1 MAEFQLNNA
10 SITINSVDLSTYVT
24 SVTLSQSADSLET
37 TAMGDTAR
45 TFIAGL
51 TNGTIDID
59 FNADFAA
66 SKTEA
71 TIYPLVGTTT
81 AVVVKPV
88 AASVSATNPSYTFNV
103 IVNEW
108 DTLNGS
114 IGELATHSVSWQ
126 IAGAITK
133 ATS

>member
-1 MAEFQLNNA
+1 MSTFMLNNA
-10 SITINSVDLSTYVT
+10 SVTINSVDLSSYVT
-24 SVTLSQSADSLET
+24 SITLSQSADNLED
-37 TAMGDTAR
+37 TAMGDTSR
-45 TFIAGL
+45 SYIGGL
-51 TNGTIDID
+51 KSGSVDIE

-71 TIYPLVGTTT
+71 TIFPLVGTST

-88 AASVSATNPSYTFNV
+88 DASVSATNPSYTFNA
-103 IVNEW
+103 IVTEW

-114 IGELATHSVSWQ
+114 VGEIATHSVSWP
-126 IAGAITK
+126 ITGAITK

>member
-37 TAMGDTAR
+37 TAMGATAR

>member
-1 MAEFQLNNA
+1 MAEFQLNDA
-10 SITINSVDLSTYVT
+10 SVTINSVDLSSYVT

-37 TAMGDTAR
+37 TAMGDSAR
-45 TFIAGL
+45 TFIGGL

-71 TIYPLVGTTT
+71 TIYPLVGTST

-88 AASVSATNPSYTFNV
+88 SGSVSATNPSYTFNV
-103 IVNEW
+103 IVTEW

>member
-1 MAEFQLNNA
+1 MSEFMLNDA

-45 TFIAGL
+45 TFIGGL

-88 AASVSATNPSYTFNV
+88 DASTSATNPSYTFNV
-103 IVNEW
+103 VVTEW

>member
-126 IAGAITK
+126 IAGAITT

>member
-1 MAEFQLNNA
+1 MSTFMLNNA
-10 SITINSVDLSTYVT
+10 SVTINSVDLSSYVT
-24 SVTLSQSADSLET
+24 SITLSQSADNLED
-37 TAMGDTAR
+37 TAMGDTSR
-45 TFIAGL
+45 SYIGGL
-51 TNGTIDID
+51 KSGSVDIE

-71 TIYPLVGTTT
+71 TIFPLVGTYP

-88 AASVSATNPSYTFNV
+88 DASVSATNPSFTFNA
-103 IVNEW
+103 IVTEW

-114 IGELATHSVSWQ
+114 VGEIATHSISWP
-126 IAGAITK
+126 ITGAITK

>member
-1 MAEFQLNNA
+1 MATFMLNNA
-10 SITINSVDLSTYVT
+10 SVTINSVDLSSYVT
-24 SVTLSQSADSLET
+24 SITLSQSADNLED
-37 TAMGDTAR
+37 TAMGDTSR
-45 TFIAGL
+45 SYIGGL
-51 TNGTIDID
+51 KSGTVDIE

-71 TIYPLVGTTT
+71 TIFPLVGTST

-88 AASVSATNPSYTFNV
+88 DASVSATNPSYTFNA
-103 IVNEW
+103 IVTEW

-114 IGELATHSVSWQ
+114 VGEIATHSISWP
-126 IAGAITK
+126 ITGAITK

>member
-1 MAEFQLNNA
+1 MLNNA
-10 SITINSVDLSTYVT
+10 SVTINSVDLSSYVT
-24 SVTLSQSADSLET
+24 SITLSQSADNLED
-37 TAMGDTAR
+37 TAMGDTSR
-45 TFIAGL
+45 SYIGGL
-51 TNGTIDID
+51 KSGSVDIE

-71 TIYPLVGTTT
+71 TIFPLVGTST

-88 AASVSATNPSYTFNV
+88 DASVSATNPSFTFNA
-103 IVNEW
+103 IVTEW

-114 IGELATHSVSWQ
+114 VGEIATHSISWP
-126 IAGAITK
+126 ITGAITK

>member
-1 MAEFQLNNA
+1 MATFMLNNA
-10 SITINSVDLSTYVT
+10 SVTINSVDLSSYVT
-24 SVTLSQSADSLET
+24 SVTLSQSADNLED
-37 TAMGDTAR
+37 TAMGDTSR
-45 TFIAGL
+45 SYIGGL
-51 TNGTIDID
+51 KSGTVDIE

-71 TIYPLVGTTT
+71 TIFPLVGTST

-88 AASVSATNPSYTFNV
+88 AASVSATNPSYSFNA
-103 IVNEW
+103 ICTEW

-114 IGELATHSVSWQ
+114 VGEIATHSISWP
-126 IAGAITK
+126 ITGAITK

>member
-1 MAEFQLNNA
+1 MAEFMLNDA

-37 TAMGDTAR
+37 TAMGDSAR

-103 IVNEW
+103 VVTEW

>member
-37 TAMGDTAR
+37 TAMGDSAR
-45 TFIAGL
+45 TFIGGL

>member
-1 MAEFQLNNA
+1 
-10 SITINSVDLSTYVT
+10 
-24 SVTLSQSADSLET
+24 
-37 TAMGDTAR
+37 MGDSAR
-45 TFIAGL
+45 SFIAGL
-51 TNGTIDID
+51 TSGTVDLE

-71 TIYPLVGTTT
+71 TVYPLVGTTT

-103 IVNEW
+103 VVTEW
-108 DTLNGS
+108 DTLNGTVDS
-114 IGELATHSVSWQ
+114 LATHSVSWP

>member
-1 MAEFQLNNA
+1 MATFMLNNA
-10 SITINSVDLSTYVT
+10 SVTINSVDLSSYVT
-24 SVTLSQSADSLET
+24 SITLSQSADSLED
-37 TAMGDTAR
+37 TAMGDTSR
-45 TFIAGL
+45 SYIGGL
-51 TNGTIDID
+51 KSGTVDIE

-71 TIYPLVGTTT
+71 TIFPLVGTST

-88 AASVSATNPSYTFNV
+88 DASVSATNPSFTFNA
-103 IVNEW
+103 IVTSW

-114 IGELATHSVSWQ
+114 VGEIATHSVSWP
-126 IAGAITK
+126 ITGAITK

>member
-1 MAEFQLNNA
+1 MAEFMLNDA
-10 SITINSVDLSTYVT
+10 SVTINSVDLSSYVP

-45 TFIAGL
+45 TFIGGL
-51 TNGTIDID
+51 TNGTVDID

-71 TIYPLVGTTT
+71 TIFPLVGTTT

-88 AASVSATNPSYTFNV
+88 DASVSATNPSYTFNV
-103 IVNEW
+103 VVTEW

>member
-1 MAEFQLNNA
+1 MAELMLNDA
-10 SITINSVDLSTYVT
+10 SITINSVDLSSYVT

-37 TAMGDTAR
+37 TAMGDSAR
-45 TFIAGL
+45 TFIGGL

-71 TIYPLVGTTT
+71 TIYPLVGTST
-81 AVVVKPV
+81 AVVVKPTSG
-88 AASVSATNPSYTFNV
+88 SVSATNPSYSFNV

>member
-1 MAEFQLNNA
+1 MATFMLNNA
-10 SITINSVDLSTYVT
+10 SVTINSVDLSSYVT
-24 SVTLSQSADSLET
+24 SITLSQSADNLED
-37 TAMGDTAR
+37 TAMGDTSR
-45 TFIAGL
+45 SYIGGL
-51 TNGTIDID
+51 KSGTVDIE

-71 TIYPLVGTTT
+71 TIFPLVGTST

-88 AASVSATNPSYTFNV
+88 AASVSATNPSFSFNA
-103 IVNEW
+103 IVTEW

-114 IGELATHSVSWQ
+114 VGEIATHSVSWP
-126 IAGAITK
+126 ITGAITK

>member
-1 MAEFQLNNA
+1 MAEFMLNNA
-10 SITINSVDLSTYVT
+10 SVTINSVDLSSYVT

-45 TFIAGL
+45 TYIGGL
-51 TNGTIDID
+51 TNGTVDIE

-88 AASVSATNPSYTFNV
+88 DASVSATNPSYTFNV
-103 IVNEW
+103 VVTEW

>member
-1 MAEFQLNNA
+1 MSTFMLSNA
-10 SITINSVDLSTYVT
+10 SITINSVDLSSYVT
-24 SVTLSQSADSLET
+24 SITLSQSADSLED
-37 TAMGDTAR
+37 TAMGDTSR
-45 TFIAGL
+45 SYIGGL
-51 TNGTIDID
+51 KSGTVDIE

-71 TIYPLVGTTT
+71 TIFPLVGTST

-88 AASVSATNPSYTFNV
+88 AASVSATNPSYSFNA
-103 IVNEW
+103 ICTEW

-114 IGELATHSVSWQ
+114 VGEIATHSISWP
-126 IAGAITK
+126 ITGAITK

>member
-1 MAEFQLNNA
+1 MAEFMLNNA
-10 SITINSVDLSTYVT
+10 SVTINSVDLSSYVT

-45 TFIAGL
+45 TFIGGL
-51 TNGTIDID
+51 TNGTVDID

-66 SKTEA
+66 SMTEA
-71 TIYPLVGTTT
+71 TIFPLVGTTT

-88 AASVSATNPSYTFNV
+88 DASVSATNPSYTFNV
-103 IVNEW
+103 VVTEW

>member
-1 MAEFQLNNA
+1 MAEFMLNNA
-10 SITINSVDLSTYVT
+10 SVTINSVDLSSYVT

-37 TAMGDTAR
+37 TAMGDSAR

-71 TIYPLVGTTT
+71 TIFPLVGTTT

-88 AASVSATNPSYTFNV
+88 DASVSATNPSYTFNV
-103 IVNEW
+103 VVTEW

>member
-1 MAEFQLNNA
+1 VSTFMLSNA
-10 SITINSVDLSTYVT
+10 SVTINSVDLSSYVT
-24 SVTLSQSADSLET
+24 SITLSQSADSLED
-37 TAMGDTAR
+37 TAMGDTSR
-45 TFIAGL
+45 SYIGGL
-51 TNGTIDID
+51 KSGTVDIE

-71 TIYPLVGTTT
+71 TIFPLVGTST

-88 AASVSATNPSYTFNV
+88 AASVSATNPSYSFNA
-103 IVNEW
+103 ICTEW

-114 IGELATHSVSWQ
+114 VGEIATHSISWP
-126 IAGAITK
+126 ITGAITK